1 MDTSLW
7 LIGVHLKV
15 VFRVLVFLG
24 NFYLLFFFFFL
35 LQCHRS
41 QSVYSRGT
49 FLSKNK
55 GLEGVQ

>member
-24 NFYLLFFFFFL
+24 NFYLAVSQISICL
-35 LQCHRS
+35 RS
-41 QSVYSRGT
+41 RDIPVE
-49 FLSKNK
+49 KNK